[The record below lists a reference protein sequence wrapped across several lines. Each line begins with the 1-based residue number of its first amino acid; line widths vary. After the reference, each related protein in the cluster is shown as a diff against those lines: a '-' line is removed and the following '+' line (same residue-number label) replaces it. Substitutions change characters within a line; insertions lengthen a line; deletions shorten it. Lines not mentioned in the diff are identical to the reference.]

1 MPSSQAGGRDRF
13 LQQTLA
19 TLWPPPA
26 RVSRYRPWNRPVKD
40 GAEATEFVVVPNER
54 HAALLLP
61 RRSRRAAAAALRNY
75 KASASTW
82 DRRKL
87 DTLAVGARC
96 GLADLL
102 PHRVRIARGADG
114 DDLGSYLSAM
124 LGQPLVLSLHIGP
137 PRANRKPVLQAL
149 TPEGACVGFVKVGVD
164 PLTRRLVRAEAAAL
178 AFLERA
184 ALAQV
189 QSPRLLLHG
198 QWRDHEVL
206 AQQALPRGERA
217 ADLARLSAAMAEL
230 AQVRGV
236 TAIPAAASPYWQG
249 LRRRLSALQQRDVA
263 AALRRFLDRAEAGAG
278 ATVLRFGSWHGD
290 WAPWNMTMS
299 QGRALVWDWE
309 RFETGVPV
317 GYDAVH
323 YAVQHASRSRAADL
337 AAEMMLA
344 AAPRVL
350 GPVGVN
356 REAAGLVATLYLI
369 EIGTRYLHE
378 GQAEAGA
385 WRGRVDKWL
394 LPVLARH
401 QAQAGPSAAP
411 GRGACLNR

>member
-1 MPSSQAGGRDRF
+1 MQHNMPSAHAGERAWF
-13 LQQTLA
+13 LQQTLT
-19 TLWPPPA
+19 TLWPSPA
-26 RVSRYRPWNRPVKD
+26 RVSRCRPWNHPAGDDLRT
-40 GAEATEFVVVPNER
+40 TEFVVVPNER
-54 HAALLLP
+54 HAVLLLP

-82 DRRKL
+82 DRWKL
-87 DTLAVGARC
+87 DTLALGARL

-102 PHRVRIARGADG
+102 PYQVTIARGADG

-124 LGQPLVLSLHIGP
+124 LGRPLVLSLHIGP

-149 TPEGACVGFVKVGVD
+149 TPDGACVAFVKVGVD

-184 ALAQV
+184 VLTHV
-189 QSPRLLLHG
+189 QPPRLLVHG
-198 QWRDHEVL
+198 QWHGHEVL

-217 ADLARLSAAMAEL
+217 AGLAQLSAAMAEVARL
-230 AQVRGV
+230 RGV
-236 TAIPAAASPYWQG
+236 TVTPAAASPYWQG
-249 LRRRLSALQQRDVA
+249 LRRRLSALQQREVA
-263 AALRRFLDRAEAGAG
+263 AALRGFLDHAESVAG
-278 ATVLRFGSWHGD
+278 ATALGFGSWHGD

-309 RFETGVPV
+309 RFETGVPL

-323 YAVQHASRSRAADL
+323 YAVQDAARHGTAADL
-337 AAEMMLA
+337 AAETVLA
-344 AAPRVL
+344 AAPSVL
-350 GPVGVN
+350 GPVGVG
-356 REAAGLVATLYLI
+356 RDAAGLVATLYLI

-385 WRGRVDKWL
+385 WRGRVDNWL

-401 QAQAGPSAAP
+401 QAREG
-411 GRGACLNR
+411 N